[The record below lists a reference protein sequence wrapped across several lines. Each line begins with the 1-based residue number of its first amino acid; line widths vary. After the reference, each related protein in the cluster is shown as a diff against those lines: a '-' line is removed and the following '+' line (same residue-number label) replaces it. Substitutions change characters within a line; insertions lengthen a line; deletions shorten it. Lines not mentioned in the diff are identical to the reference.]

1 MSGTMSSKTDDAADA
16 GSEGRGASVIENTI
30 AVLRCFSSQ
39 SPLLGVTEIA
49 PVVGLH
55 KSTVSRILSAL
66 ERENVVERDSSRRYR
81 LGLGII
87 ALAGPLLA
95 DMDVRRAAYPVLQE
109 LSETTGETSALLVWN
124 GAEAISVEQV
134 PSRYEVKHTSN
145 LGTRYNTAS
154 SSSVQVFL
162 AAEGAERARKLL
174 EDHTVNDIPGGDDQL
189 EDYLQRL
196 EEVSRR
202 GYAINFGETS
212 PQEVGIAAPVQ
223 DHRGTTVAAVMT
235 PAPKFRIS
243 KDEVKTIGEACVR
256 AARQVTLRLGGK

>member
-1 MSGTMSSKTDDAADA
+1 MNSKTGTAGGN
-16 GSEGRGASVIENTI
+16 GSEVKGASVIENTI
-30 AVLRCFSSQ
+30 AVLRCFSSE
-39 SPLLGVTEIA
+39 SPLLGVTDIA

-55 KSTVSRILSAL
+55 KSTVSRILASL
-66 ERENVVERDSSRRYR
+66 ERENIVERDSTSRRYR

-124 GAEAISVEQV
+124 GTEAISVEQV
-134 PSRYEVKHTSN
+134 PSRFEVKHTSN

-162 AAEGAERARKLL
+162 AAEGAERAKALL
-174 EDHTVNDIPGGDDQL
+174 EDHTINNIPGGDDQL
-189 EDYLQRL
+189 KAYLVRL

-202 GYAINFGETS
+202 GYAVNFGETS

-235 PAPKFRIS
+235 PAPKFRIAEE
-243 KDEVKTIGEACVR
+243 DVKRIGEACLR
-256 AARQVTLRLGGK
+256 AARQVTQRLGGK

>member
-1 MSGTMSSKTDDAADA
+1 MNPQPDAAPST
-16 GSEGRGASVIENTI
+16 GSDTRGTSVIENTI
-30 AVLRCFSSQ
+30 AVLRCFSSA

-55 KSTVSRILSAL
+55 KSTVSRILAAL

-134 PSRYEVKHTSN
+134 PSRFEVKHTSD

-162 AAEGAERARKLL
+162 AAEGEQRTRELL
-174 EDHTVNDIPGGDDQL
+174 QDHTVNNVPGGDDQL
-189 EDYLQRL
+189 DAYLERL
-196 EEVSRR
+196 HEVSRR
-202 GYAINFGETS
+202 GYAVNFGETS

-223 DHRGTTVAAVMT
+223 DHRGATVAAVMT
-235 PAPKFRIS
+235 PAPKFRIEE
-243 KDEVKTIGEACVR
+243 DNVKTIGEACVR
-256 AARQVTLRLGGK
+256 AARQVTQRLGGT